1 MLINVALSRS
11 TNSPVPSI
19 SVVLSVNG
27 RPLVSFAC
35 IPFRGRR
42 VQQLDTML
50 AHQVR
55 ADWRGARE
63 CGL

>member
-19 SVVLSVNG
+19 SVVRVNG

-35 IPFRGRR
+35 IPFRERR